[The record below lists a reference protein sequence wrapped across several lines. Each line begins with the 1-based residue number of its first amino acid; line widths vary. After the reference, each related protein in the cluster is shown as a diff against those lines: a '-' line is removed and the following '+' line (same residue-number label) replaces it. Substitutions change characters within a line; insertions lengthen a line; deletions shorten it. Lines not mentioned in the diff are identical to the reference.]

1 MTSVASSVRA
11 GAFLGAVLAS
21 TLVLFFTATPT
32 LARDQNQYKTPEE
45 AAAAL
50 ANAVR
55 ADDNRMLLSILGRQ
69 GSDIISSGD
78 ATEDK
83 AKRKEFIEAYDARHE
98 LAVSADKTAILNIGP
113 KDFPFPIPL
122 VREKEGW
129 RFDTQAGRAEVLAR
143 RIGRNELS
151 AIQAVLAYYDAQHD
165 YVDKDRSGKNI
176 REFAQR
182 IASTP
187 GKQDGLYWPTAA
199 GGEQS
204 PLGELVADASA
215 DGYAIG
221 KERAPYH
228 GYYYKVL
235 TKQGAAANGG
245 ALNYVVGGH
254 MIGGFALVAYPAN
267 YGVSGVM
274 TFMISHNGVV
284 YQKDLGERTERIAE
298 RMTAFD
304 PGAGWETV
312 RVTTPPPNE
321 D

>member
-11 GAFLGAVLAS
+11 GAVLLLLS
-21 TLVLFFTATPT
+21 VTATPSA
-32 LARDQNQYKTPEE
+32 ARDQNQYKTPQE

-50 ANAVR
+50 ADAVR
-55 ADDNRMLLSILGRQ
+55 ADDDRKLLSVLGQQ
-69 GSDIISSGD
+69 GADIISSGD

-83 AKRKEFIEAYDARHE
+83 AKRKEFITAYDAKHE
-98 LAVSADKTAILNIGP
+98 LDISADKTAVLNIGP

-122 VREKEGW
+122 VREKDGW
-129 RFDTQAGRAEVLAR
+129 RFDTAAGRAEVLAR

-151 AIQAVLAYYDAQHD
+151 AIQAVLAYYDAQNE
-165 YVDKDRSGKNI
+165 YVEKDRSGKNI
-176 REFAQR
+176 REYAQR
-182 IASTP
+182 IASSP

-204 PLGELVADASA
+204 PLGELVADAAA

-254 MIGGFALVAYPAN
+254 MIGGFGLVAYPAN

-274 TFMISHNGVV
+274 SFMISHNGVV
-284 YQKDLGERTERIAE
+284 YQKDLGERTPKIVE
-298 RMTAFD
+298 RMSAFD
-304 PGAGWETV
+304 PGPGWEAV
-312 RVTTPPPNE
+312 RVTTPPPSE